1 MSYTKVKSMKTNNKV
16 RKIILTVILLIILVS
31 NTSCSYFYPVD
42 KYVFV
47 PELVDKSELKHN
59 YITVTL
65 GDIVN
70 GATIGINGVGSCVF
84 TNDPMKTTI
93 ANAGLGFQYA
103 DELYV
108 AEGQYVNEGDKLIRY
123 TYEIDTDMEFDLSI
137 AARRAELKYEDALQK
152 YSRGEIS
159 SSALNSYK
167 VVYANAKDKLD
178 ALYAIEDTY
187 TLYAPCSGVIA
198 RIEGYSVD
206 PAETF
211 DVSFYICNIEDGIL
225 LISAPVSN
233 ENAEDIIF
241 SLKEGRNLEMS
252 NADDTITYDMYVEM
266 ANVNIKKIYTD
277 YISELGGASN
287 IYMILEFKN
296 GYIPEEITFN
306 QNFSTVL
313 IESAS
318 YQVVVIPISVM
329 EFDSDYNPYV
339 YVLGDQNTTEIR
351 YITLGIGD
359 GMYFEVTSG
368 LSVDDKV
375 LSK

>member
-1 MSYTKVKSMKTNNKV
+1 MKTNNKV